1 MKLKLNIFWGLLF
14 SLSLLI
20 SVYFIFINDNNKN
33 LKSIGSLIIAINI
46 FISIFVFL
54 SPFIFQ
60 KQKKDN

>member
-1 MKLKLNIFWGLLF
+1 MNLKLNIFWGLLF

>member
-1 MKLKLNIFWGLLF
+1 MKLKLNIFWGLLL